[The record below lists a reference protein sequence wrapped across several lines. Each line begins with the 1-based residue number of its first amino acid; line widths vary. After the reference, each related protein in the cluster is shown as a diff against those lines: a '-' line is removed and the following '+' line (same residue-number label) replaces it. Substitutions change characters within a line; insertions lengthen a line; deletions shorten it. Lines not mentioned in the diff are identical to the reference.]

1 MSEPEYDCQICQ
13 NSSQIMWRLVDLEG
27 KVADLQ
33 KYMVGALASGV
44 ITLVGIAASLVYI
57 ILQLR

>member
-1 MSEPEYDCQICQ
+1 MDCAICQ

-44 ITLVGIAASLVYI
+44 ITLIGIAASLVYI